1 MTYRNYQIVN
11 EHEERKDLKSKVD
24 YWTRQFLDIY
34 KKELYNMGFE
44 KDSAAEKML
53 VTTLMTAFKKFSQ
66 EVKK

>member
-1 MTYRNYQIVN
+1 M
-11 EHEERKDLKSKVD
+11 KSKVD

>member
-1 MTYRNYQIVN
+1 MDCGRG
-11 EHEERKDLKSKVD
+11 KMKSKID

-34 KKELYNMGFE
+34 KRELYNMGFE